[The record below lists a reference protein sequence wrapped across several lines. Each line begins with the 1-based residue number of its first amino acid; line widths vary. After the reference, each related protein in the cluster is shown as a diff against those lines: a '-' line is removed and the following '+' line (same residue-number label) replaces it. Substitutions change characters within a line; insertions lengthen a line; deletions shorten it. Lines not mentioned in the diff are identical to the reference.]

1 MRPVGCVS
9 FGKKVRFDVKCCGGM
24 VAPTPAST
32 LSILTMRK
40 PALSAVD
47 APEWQEIEMTV
58 DSGACDTVVPT
69 GMSPHISLLQNEFS
83 KAGYEYEVANGAGL
97 PNRGEKRCIMMTE
110 DSTLGKRIVF
120 QCADVH
126 KALLSV
132 SRCADLG
139 YDCVLGKT
147 GGQLRDTVTGDV
159 IPLHRRGNLY
169 VLKAWIK
176 QDVDQPAGFTRQ
188 DGLAR

>member
-1 MRPVGCVS
+1 MS
-9 FGKKVRFDVKCCGGM
+9 FGKKVRFDVACKSGL
-24 VAPTPAST
+24 VAPTSAPT

-40 PALSAVD
+40 PSGALSAVD
-47 APEWQEIEMTV
+47 SPEWLEIEMTV
-58 DSGACDTVVPT
+58 DSGACDTVMPPA
-69 GMSPHISLLQNEFS
+69 MAPHISLLANEFS

-97 PNRGEKRCIMMTE
+97 PNQGEKRCVMMTE
-110 DSTLGKRIVF
+110 NSTLGKRIVF

-132 SRCADLG
+132 SKCADLG
-139 YDCVLGKT
+139 YDCILGKD
-147 GGQLRDTVTGDV
+147 GGHLRDTVTGDI

-169 VLKAWIK
+169 VLRAWIR
-176 QDVDQPAGFTRQ
+176 QDFEERAAGFPRQ